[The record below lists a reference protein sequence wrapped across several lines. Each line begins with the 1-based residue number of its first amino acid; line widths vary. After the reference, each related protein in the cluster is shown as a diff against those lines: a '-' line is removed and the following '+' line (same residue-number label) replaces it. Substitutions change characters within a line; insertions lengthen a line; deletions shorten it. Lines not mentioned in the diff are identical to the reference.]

1 LLNKYFYA
9 IDSSLPHHDFRLVRN
24 QWEDSSVGLDEP
36 GTSRT
41 PVVDLMAPAEPLA
54 VKSVHELV
62 ASFGG
67 TDHPQGMRGGD
78 FKIRV

>member
-1 LLNKYFYA
+1 MYFYVT
-9 IDSSLPHHDFRLVRN
+9 DSSQPHHDFRLVRN
-24 QWEDSSVGLDEP
+24 QWEDSSVGQVEP

-41 PVVDLMAPAEPLA
+41 SVVDLMAPAEPLT

-67 TDHPQGMRGGD
+67 TDHPQGGGG
-78 FKIRV
+78 